1 MTSLRK
7 STYLFFLLI
16 VITLGFSVYAEAQR
30 PRRPAS
36 GRTKAGVADTLQKDS
51 VPADSVA
58 TDSVAV
64 KKQAIDAPI
73 QYEAND
79 SIVFTQGGYAH
90 LFGQG
95 KVNYQRIELQ
105 ADAITMNM
113 DSSTV
118 YARGVADTAGVVSGT
133 PIFKDGDT
141 PYESQIMRYN
151 FKTKKGF
158 INDIVTQQG
167 EGYVVSK
174 E

>member
-30 PRRPAS
+30 PRRAAS
-36 GRTKAGVADTLQKDS
+36 GRGRTRVVDSLQRDS
-51 VPADSVA
+51 IPADSVA
-58 TDSVAV
+58 TDSVAG
-64 KKQAIDAPI
+64 KKQPIDAPI

-105 ADAITMNM
+105 ADVITMNM
-113 DSSTV
+113 DLSL
-118 YARGVADTAGVVSGT
+118 
-133 PIFKDGDT
+133 IH
-141 PYESQIMRYN
+141 I
-151 FKTKKGF
+151 
-158 INDIVTQQG
+158 
-167 EGYVVSK
+167 
-174 E
+174 

>member
-95 KVNYQRIELQ
+95 KVN
-105 ADAITMNM
+105 
-113 DSSTV
+113 
-118 YARGVADTAGVVSGT
+118 
-133 PIFKDGDT
+133 
-141 PYESQIMRYN
+141 
-151 FKTKKGF
+151 F
-158 INDIVTQQG
+158 ISCIIK
-167 EGYVVSK
+167 YLPRLIA
-174 E
+174 